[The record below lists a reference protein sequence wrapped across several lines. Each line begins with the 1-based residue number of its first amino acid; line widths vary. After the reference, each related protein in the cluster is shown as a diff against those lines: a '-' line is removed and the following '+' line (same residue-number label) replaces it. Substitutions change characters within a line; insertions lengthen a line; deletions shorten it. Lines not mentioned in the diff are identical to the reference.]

1 MIRFIESS
9 RAFVLSGSNYSYV
22 MYVNQ
27 TGSLQHAYYGKKIED
42 ADVDFIIKTHCEC
55 VSLWP
60 NDALCECGSFGRQD
74 YRAPT
79 VIINRKDG
87 ARMSHFSYV
96 SHSIIDGVIKID
108 GMPCIRNADQ
118 TLTVTV
124 KDDFSSAEIDL
135 NYSVYDD
142 SATLVRNMVIRNVGD
157 EAIDLSK
164 AFSFCVDLPDMG
176 NYSALRLVGKWAK
189 ERIPCITP
197 ISNGTLRIETTEGY
211 SSHDMN
217 PFLGILIEDCSET
230 HGVCYGFNLIYSGS
244 HAFTAEVNMNNRLRI
259 QGGINDTAFGWRIE
273 GGDKFVTPQVACV
286 YSENGLGDMSR
297 SYHDFYRKSI
307 VNPKYAYAH
316 RPIVINNWEGTYF
329 DFDNEKLFAIIDA
342 AKDTGIDTFVLDDGW
357 FGNRC
362 DDRRGL
368 GDWFVNEEK
377 LKGGLKAVIDR
388 CKQNGLK
395 FGLWFEPEMVSE
407 DSDLYRA
414 HPDWAIKKEGI
425 QPCYGRNQ
433 LILDFTKPD
442 VVNYI
447 YGLISKVLSENDI
460 SYVKWDKNREMSE
473 FFTTSLPADRQGEFA
488 HRYTLG
494 FYNLAERLTSAFPDV
509 FFEGCAGGG
518 GRFDGG
524 ALYYFPQIWT
534 SDDTDGLERTKIQW
548 GTSICYP
555 VSAMSCH
562 VSACPNHQTQR
573 ITPFATRG
581 AIASLGATGY
591 ELDLA
596 KLGDDEKRQV
606 KEQVANYKRIDDLV
620 LEGDLYRISDP
631 FVNNYFAE
639 MLVAKDKSKAYVV
652 GERFRADPC
661 DSDRIIK
668 LQGLDENKLYHI
680 EELDMTASGRALMNV
695 GLLYPRLN
703 DCGSWTWILVK
714 VK

>member
-1 MIRFIESS
+1 MIKYIEGS
-9 RAFVLSGSNYSYV
+9 RAFLLNGSNYSYI
-22 MYVNQ
+22 MYVNRD
-27 TGSLQHAYYGKKIED
+27 GSLQQAYYGKKVEESDI
-42 ADVDFIIKTHCEC
+42 DFIIKTHCEC
-55 VSLWP
+55 VTSWP
-60 NDALCECGSFGRQD
+60 NDMLNECGTFGRMD
-74 YRAPT
+74 FRAPT
-79 VIINRKDG
+79 VLLKRKDG
-87 ARMSHFSYV
+87 GRMSHFSYV
-96 SHSIIDGVIKID
+96 SHSIIGGAIKID
-108 GMPCIRNADQ
+108 GMPCVRTADQ
-118 TLTVTV
+118 TLTVTL

-135 NYSVYDD
+135 NYSLYDD
-142 SATLVRNMVIRNVGD
+142 NAVLVRNLVIRNVGE
-157 EAIDLSK
+157 EAIDIAK
-164 AFSFCVDLPDMG
+164 AFSFCVDFPDMG

-189 ERIPCITP
+189 ERTPLITP
-197 ISNGTLRIETTEGY
+197 ISNGTLRIESAVGY
-211 SSHDMN
+211 SSHEMN
-217 PFLGILIEDCSET
+217 PFLGILIGDCSET
-230 HGVCYGFNLIYSGS
+230 HGVCFGFNLIYSGS
-244 HAFTAEVNMNNRLRI
+244 HAFTAEVNMNNRLRV
-259 QGGINDTAFGWRIE
+259 QGGISDVAFGWRLE
-273 GGDKFVTPQVACV
+273 GGDSFVTPQVACA
-286 YSENGLGDMSR
+286 YSDNGLGDMSI
-297 SYHDFYRKSI
+297 SYHDFFRKSI
-307 VNPKYAYAH
+307 INPKYVNKH
-316 RPIVINNWEGTYF
+316 RPVVVNNWEGTYF
-329 DFDNEKLFAIIDA
+329 DFDNEKLFAIIDS

-368 GDWFVNEEK
+368 GDWFVNEDK

-395 FGLWFEPEMVSE
+395 FGLWFEPEMISE

-414 HPDWAIKKEGI
+414 HPDWAIKKEGV

-433 LILDFTKPD
+433 LVLDFTKHD
-442 VVNYI
+442 VVNYV
-447 YGLISKVLSENDI
+447 YDAVSKILSENDI
-460 SYVKWDKNREMSE
+460 SYVKWDKNRELSE
-473 FFTTSLPADRQGEFA
+473 FFTTSLPADRQGEFT

-494 FYNLAERLTSAFPDV
+494 FYELADRLTSDFPDI

-555 VSAMSCH
+555 VSSMSCH

-596 KLGDDEKRQV
+596 KLADDEKRQV
-606 KEQVANYKRIDDLV
+606 KEQINNYMQIQDLV

-652 GERFRADPC
+652 GERFRGDPC

-668 LQGLDENKLYHI
+668 LRGLDANKCYHI
-680 EELDMTASGRALMNV
+680 KELDVTASGRSLMNA
-695 GLLYPRLN
+695 GLLYPRLP
-703 DCGSWTWILVK
+703 DCGSWTWILVEAK
-714 VK
+714 

>member
-1 MIRFIESS
+1 MIKFIEPI
-9 RAFVLSGSNYSYV
+9 RAFVLSGRNYSYV

-27 TGSLQHAYYGKKIED
+27 DGSLQHAYYGKKIEGRD
-42 ADVDFIIKTHCEC
+42 AEFIIKTHCEC
-55 VSLWP
+55 VRPWP
-60 NDALCECGSFGRQD
+60 DEALSECGSFGRMD

-79 VIINRKDG
+79 VIINRMDG

-96 SHSIIDGVIKID
+96 SHRIIDGAIKID

-118 TLTVTV
+118 TLTITV
-124 KDDFSSAEIDL
+124 RDDFSSTEIDL

-142 SATLVRNMVIRNVGD
+142 SAALVRNMVIRNAGD
-157 EAIDLSK
+157 EAINLTK

-189 ERIPCITP
+189 ERTPRITP
-197 ISNGTLRIETTEGY
+197 ISNGTLRIETTKGY

-217 PFLGILIEDCSET
+217 PFLGILINDCTET

-273 GGDKFVTPQVACV
+273 SGDKFVTPQVACV

-307 VNPKYAYAH
+307 VNPKYAYKQ

-342 AKDTGIDTFVLDDGW
+342 AKGTGIDTFVLDDGW

-377 LKGGLKAVIDR
+377 LKGGLKAVIER

-395 FGLWFEPEMVSE
+395 FGLWFEPEMISE

-414 HPDWAIKKEGI
+414 HPDWAIKKDGVR
-425 QPCYGRNQ
+425 PCYGRNQ

-447 YGLISKVLSENDI
+447 YGLISKILSENDI

-473 FFTTSLPADRQGEFA
+473 FFTTSLPADRQGEFV

-494 FYNLAERLTSAFPDV
+494 FYDLAERLTSAFPNV

-596 KLGDDEKRQV
+596 KLSDDEKCQV
-606 KEQVANYKRIDDLV
+606 KEQVANYKKIDDLV
-620 LEGDLYRISDP
+620 LTGDLYRISDP
-631 FVNNYFAE
+631 FVTNYFAE

-652 GERFRADPC
+652 GERFRGDPC

-668 LQGLDENKLYHI
+668 LQGLDEDKLYHI
-680 EELDMTASGRALMNV
+680 EELDITASGRALMNV
-695 GLLYPRLN
+695 GLLYPRLA
-703 DCGSWTWILVK
+703 DCGSWTWILVEEK
-714 VK
+714 